1 LSLYDRSKAEVSD
14 LHRSLLEWCRGQVTD
29 STSAWERIKQ
39 SWADGFRLADSAGL
53 SEGSKELLA
62 LQVRFNESVDDPLK
76 AVWVEGFTGYEVGPD
91 LFQAFYEE
99 WSFKASGDERGR
111 AWSVLLRSAGEG
123 PHGLEWVHAHRC
135 PLEDSASPSFRPL
148 EASVDAPEVS
158 EDDAGT
164 DDVPWALAHGDN
176 DEDDAGDPGDAD
188 DEGEPDDVPWAKSKV
203 APLAEAEPAAP
214 VEEVPP
220 LTEIRAFFGDAEAQA
235 ALGGEPAPVFDQS
248 DAECWLR
255 ELRKGGAEA
264 VLRAG
269 LVVLG
274 HLLERWD
281 EWFTEE
287 KGPREIYEGLTR
299 YLEEGDAE
307 GLATAKAK
315 AEAAAET
322 GEVAKEFVPDPLPEG
337 FRAYVHVTNAAEAAS
352 RLAEAAGGSA
362 IGLAVKLS
370 PVLSALSPEARL
382 ALRSEV
388 LAAFAD

>member
-1 LSLYDRSKAEVSD
+1 MSLYDRSKAEVSD
-14 LHRSLLEWCRGQVTD
+14 LHRSLLEWCRGQVSD

-39 SWADGFRLADSAGL
+39 SWADGFRLADAAGL

-62 LQVRFNESVDDPLK
+62 LQVRFNETVDDPLK

-99 WSFKASGDERGR
+99 WRYTSSGDERGR

-135 PLEDSASPSFRPL
+135 WLEDSTKPSFRPL
-148 EASVDAPEVS
+148 EASQDAPPVTE
-158 EDDAGT
+158 EEAT
-164 DDVPWALAHGDN
+164 DDVPWALAHGDD
-176 DEDDAGDPGDAD
+176 DEG
-188 DEGEPDDVPWAKSKV
+188 DEGEPDDVPWAKSKA
-203 APLAEAEPAAP
+203 APLPEPEDAAP

-235 ALGGEPAPVFDQS
+235 TVGGEPPPVFDQS

-287 KGPREIYEGLTR
+287 DGPREIYEALTR

-307 GLATAKAK
+307 ALAAAKAR
-315 AEAAAET
+315 AEAAGET

-352 RLAEAAGGSA
+352 RLAEGAGGSA
-362 IGLAVKLS
+362 IALAVKLS
-370 PVLSALSPEARL
+370 PVLAALSPEMRL
-382 ALRSEV
+382 GLRPEV